1 MYPFLLNY
9 FSLSNYTSLFLFFF
23 KYPSS
28 PSFTSAESHQDPCMN
43 NLCENGA
50 TCQADSVGGYK
61 CICRDGFEGRYCQGN
76 SNESHC

>member
-1 MYPFLLNY
+1 
-9 FSLSNYTSLFLFFF
+9 
-23 KYPSS
+23 
-28 PSFTSAESHQDPCMN
+28 MN

-76 SNESHC
+76 SNESHCSKQRVFIKNYKDVLSLIGVT